1 MNNGSSSRTSVEAEG
16 RRVEVEVEVEEIVL
30 DAEVVLY

>member
-16 RRVEVEVEVEEIVL
+16 RRVEVEVEEIVL